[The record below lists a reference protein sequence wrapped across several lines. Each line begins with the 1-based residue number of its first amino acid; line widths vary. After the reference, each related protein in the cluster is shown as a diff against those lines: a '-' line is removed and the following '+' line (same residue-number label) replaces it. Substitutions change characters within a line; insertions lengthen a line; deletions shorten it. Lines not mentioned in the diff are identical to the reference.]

1 MKKWIITLSFCIAVT
16 LAACGQKNVEKEGTV
31 QNQTAAA
38 EGVTELTFWHSL
50 SDYYG
55 EVLTRQINRFNET
68 IGKEKNIHVTDVYQ
82 GWPGT
87 EALTAGM
94 ASESVDNLPDVMML
108 YTPYLNLVRDY
119 DRLAWVEDY
128 ITREDATVKKEDL
141 IANAA
146 KSFVM
151 DGRMIGVPYNLSA
164 ILLYYNK
171 DYLEAAG
178 YQAPPK
184 TIAEMAQML
193 PVIVEK
199 TDAEYG
205 LNVHVE
211 SYEFESWIVSQG
223 ADGAE
228 YGNNSNGRDGH
239 LTELVCQTEM
249 KNFLDEWKKVIDSK
263 SYKYVKGSYNE
274 EFANGLNA
282 MMIRSCSHIP
292 TVDRLVDGAF
302 EWGVSQIP
310 VVNAGDSGG
319 AIPSGGGLFMF
330 DRDDDVRLEAAWEFV
345 QYMISAEAQTMWM
358 ETTGYVPVNIHAQE
372 LDAYKQY
379 VEAEPRL
386 STAVEILTNS
396 PEKITVSFSPN
407 TSEMDNVIK
416 ETMELMAEGS
426 LSVEETYQ
434 TLMEGISGVF
444 EDYYRANPID

>member
-1 MKKWIITLSFCIAVT
+1 MYRSYIGGLRPKECGKGRNCTEPDGGGRGGDGTDF
-16 LAACGQKNVEKEGTV
+16 LAQP
-31 QNQTAAA
+31 
-38 EGVTELTFWHSL
+38 

-55 EVLTRQINRFNET
+55 EVLTKQINRFNET

-211 SYEFESWIVSQG
+211 SYEFESLDRIPRG
-223 ADGAE
+223 
-228 YGNNSNGRDGH
+228 GR
-239 LTELVCQTEM
+239 
-249 KNFLDEWKKVIDSK
+249 SR
-263 SYKYVKGSYNE
+263 
-274 EFANGLNA
+274 
-282 MMIRSCSHIP
+282 IR
-292 TVDRLVDGAF
+292 
-302 EWGVSQIP
+302 
-310 VVNAGDSGG
+310 
-319 AIPSGGGLFMF
+319 
-330 DRDDDVRLEAAWEFV
+330 
-345 QYMISAEAQTMWM
+345 
-358 ETTGYVPVNIHAQE
+358 
-372 LDAYKQY
+372 KQ
-379 VEAEPRL
+379 
-386 STAVEILTNS
+386 
-396 PEKITVSFSPN
+396 
-407 TSEMDNVIK
+407 
-416 ETMELMAEGS
+416 
-426 LSVEETYQ
+426 Q
-434 TLMEGISGVF
+434 Q
-444 EDYYRANPID
+444 RA